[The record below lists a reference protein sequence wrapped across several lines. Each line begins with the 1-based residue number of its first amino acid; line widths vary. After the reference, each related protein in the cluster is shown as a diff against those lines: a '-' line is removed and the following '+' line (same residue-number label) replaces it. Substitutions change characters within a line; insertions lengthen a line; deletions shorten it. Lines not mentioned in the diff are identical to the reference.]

1 MLNQIATK
9 LSQRLLLKQVI
20 TADYFDIYVYGFE
33 LLISSLLSTSLILIF
48 GILMGQLLQ
57 TITFLIVFILLRS
70 FSGGYHA
77 NTYIFC
83 SIVTFSCF
91 GIVLLLSHFVTI
103 HWGLYFL
110 LAVVGILLLLTFAPI
125 ENPNKKITPAQRK
138 KHKKTSV
145 ILFSVMVLLGLLL
158 TIFFPSIGSTIFF
171 TLIADLILL
180 FIKTKRKE
188 KSNESF

>member
-77 NTYIFC
+77 NTYIVC
-83 SIVTFSCF
+83 SVVTFSCF

-103 HWGLYFL
+103 HWVMYIFL
-110 LAVVGILLLLTFAPI
+110 AAVGILLLLIFAPI
-125 ENPNKKITPAQRK
+125 ENPNKEITPMQRK

-145 ILFSVMVLLGLLL
+145 LLFSVIVLLGFLSTNFL
-158 TIFFPSIGSTIFF
+158 PNIGSTIFF
-171 TLIADLILL
+171 TLMADLILL
-180 FIKTKRKE
+180 FIKTNRKE
-188 KSNESF
+188 KANESS